1 MVGWLRLCW
10 RTTRWRVEGA
20 EHRARLGAAPGGFI
34 AAFWHGRIAFSPL
47 WAVPGRRTWAV
58 ISANRD
64 GAVMSEIAARF
75 GIDLIR
81 GSSRDPRKPRKDQG
95 GRVVMVES
103 LRALRAGDV
112 VAIAV
117 DGPRGPRMRAQPGVA
132 ALSAAAPA
140 PVLPIGWATRR
151 GPRLSSWDR
160 FVLPLPFDRGV
171 LIYGAPIEPPSNVR
185 PDAVSA
191 HLARIEATLI
201 ALSVRADR
209 EMGLTA
215 IEPAARERAARE
227 PGA

>member
-1 MVGWLRLCW
+1 
-10 RTTRWRVEGA
+10 
-20 EHRARLGAAPGGFI
+20 
-34 AAFWHGRIAFSPL
+34 
-47 WAVPGRRTWAV
+47 
-58 ISANRD
+58 
-64 GAVMSEIAARF
+64 
-75 GIDLIR
+75 
-81 GSSRDPRKPRKDQG
+81 
-95 GRVVMVES
+95 
-103 LRALRAGDV
+103 
-112 VAIAV
+112 
-117 DGPRGPRMRAQPGVA
+117 MRAQPGVA